1 MSLINCERNLIFTW
15 SEKPVLTDIIT
26 HASTAAQRNNP
37 ARPAI
42 NAQKNATFKI
52 ADTRLYGPVVTLSTE
67 NDNTFLEQL
76 KSGLKRTIKWNKCRS
91 EMTNQTRTNNLNF
104 LIYPAFNKVNRLFVL
119 SFENEEDRTS
129 FSKYYTPKVEIKGL
143 NVLIDGE
150 SFFDVP
156 VKNKEEGYGKIIELS
171 KK

>member
-1 MSLINCERNLIFTW
+1 MSLINCERNLIFKW

-26 HASTAAQRNNP
+26 HASAAAQRNNP

-52 ADTRLYGPVVTLSTE
+52 ADTRLYVPVVTLSTE

-76 KSGLKRTIKWNKCRS
+76 KLGLKRTIKWNKCRL

-104 LIYPAFNKVNRLFVL
+104 LIDPAFNKVNRLFVL
-119 SFENEEDRTS
+119 SFKNEEDKTS
-129 FSKYYTPKVEIKGL
+129 FPNTTKVEVKDFS
-143 NVLIDGE
+143 VSVDGK
-150 SFFDVP
+150 SFFDMP
-156 VKNKEEGYGKIIELS
+156 VKKQRRSIR
-171 KK
+171 KKYWD